1 LAEEARGWPESWRQ
15 EPPWV
20 ADTTVELETVETSDP
35 IEFGTALIGELVQ
48 DAASMDLRGGRSQL
62 GTTCPFF
69 RRETADGT
77 LGRPIEMP
85 ESINRCAAYGE
96 PRPQSLRQQQLVC
109 LSSRHVDCPRYL
121 RAATPLRVPPARR
134 LTRAILAAI
143 TLLLLSAA
151 ASFAFVLARGGLML
165 PGVPGATGAVAA
177 AVGTPAPSTGSVVPT
192 PAPSMPP
199 SEAPTAT
206 PTASPVTTPAASPE
220 PTTQSTAPPVDEND
234 RYALLE
240 PCPDKPDCYI
250 YKVRH
255 GDTLTGIAKYFG
267 TTLATVRELNPWTKT
282 KGIQPGQELFLPPP
296 PR

>member
-15 EPPWV
+15 EPPWIS
-20 ADTTVELETVETSDP
+20 DTTAEQAVETSDP
-35 IEFGTALIGELVQ
+35 IAFGTTLIGESAS
-48 DAASMDLRGGRSQL
+48 DAAYVSLRGGRSQL

-121 RAATPLRVPPARR
+121 RAAGSVATAPRRRTVP
-134 LTRAILAAI
+134 RAILVAVVI
-143 TLLLLSAA
+143 LLLSAT

-165 PGVPGATGAVAA
+165 PQVPGASGGVAA
-177 AVGTPAPSTGSVVPT
+177 AVGTPAPTTKAVVATPT
-192 PAPSMPP
+192 ASAPP
-199 SEAPTAT
+199 SEAPTPTPTALPPAT
-206 PTASPVTTPAASPE
+206 PTATPALSA
-220 PTTQSTAPPVDEND
+220 APAPQND
-234 RYALLE
+234 RYALLQ
-240 PCPDKPDCYI
+240 PCPDKPDCYVYRI
-250 YKVRH
+250 RR
-255 GDTLTGIAKYFG
+255 GDTLTGIAKFFG
-267 TTLATVRELNPWTKT
+267 TTLDTVRELNPWTKT
-282 KGIQPGQELFLPPP
+282 KGLQTGQQLLLPPP

>member
-1 LAEEARGWPESWRQ
+1 LAEEARRWPESWRQ

-35 IEFGTALIGELVQ
+35 IEFGTALIGESFQ

-62 GTTCPFF
+62 VTTCPFF

-121 RAATPLRVPPARR
+121 RAATPLRVAPARR

-151 ASFAFVLARGGLML
+151 ASFAFVLARGGLSL

-177 AVGTPAPSTGSVVPT
+177 AVGTPVRT
-192 PAPSMPP
+192 PAAVVATPAASTPP
-199 SEAPTAT
+199 SEAPTPT
-206 PTASPVTTPAASPE
+206 PTASPIATPTATPAPSA
-220 PTTQSTAPPVDEND
+220 TPPVDGND

-240 PCPDKPDCYI
+240 PCPDKPDCYV

-255 GDTLTGIAKYFG
+255 GDTLTGIAKFFG

-282 KGIQPGQELFLPPP
+282 RGIQPGQELLLPPP